1 MNKYMIISILTLI
14 LIFSGCVQNE
24 GKTVYFSEKN
34 NETITLYDDFTATVI
49 TSKEGI
55 SGTYRIDG
63 DHVILVLAPFGTVID
78 FKKEGNKLVSAQNGE
93 YWRKHDG

>member
-24 GKTVYFSEKN
+24 GKTVYLSVEN

-49 TSKEGI
+49 TPKDGV

-78 FKKEGNKLVSAQNGE
+78 FTKKGNKLVSAQNGE
-93 YWRKHDG
+93 YREKI